1 MVSHEAFGYLCDAYG
16 LNQVGVE
23 GLSPDS
29 EPNPSRMAQVIDF
42 IKERGVRSIFFEE
55 LASPKVAEAIAKET
69 GVSVRVL
76 NPLEGLS
83 DEELKAGADYFSVME
98 DNLEQLKAAWE

>member
-1 MVSHEAFGYLCDAYG
+1 MTHTARRRDAKRAP
-16 LNQVGVE
+16 LQKFIDGVQ
-23 GLSPDS
+23 L
-29 EPNPSRMAQVIDF
+29 PNAEKLAQTIIWIPGRVLLA
-42 IKERGVRSIFFEE
+42 ERDAIG
-55 LASPKVAEAIAKET
+55 KVAEAISKET

-83 DEELKAGADYFSVME
+83 YEELKAGADYFSVME

>member
-1 MVSHEAFGYLCDAYG
+1 
-16 LNQVGVE
+16 
-23 GLSPDS
+23 
-29 EPNPSRMAQVIDF
+29 MAQVIDF

-83 DEELKAGADYFSVME
+83 DEELKAVPQTFPVEWQYLSHATPGRFHKRS
-98 DNLEQLKAAWE
+98 